1 MNFITILGFSAA
13 TFTTIAFV
21 PQLMRTWQTKSAK
34 DVSLEM
40 LVCFCFGVFLW
51 MIYGMILNQAPII
64 IANAITLVFNLM
76 ILYCKLKYNR

>member
-1 MNFITILGFSAA
+1 MNFLTILGFSAA

-34 DVSLEM
+34 DVSLAM

-51 MIYGMILNQAPII
+51 IIYGMILNQPPII
-64 IANAITLVFNLM
+64 VANIITLIFNLM